1 MKLFWKL
8 RLAFIIA
15 NGPFILWMQLNHPS
29 WLIPYL
35 VWMSYLTWLSAE
47 LPTKEDK

>member
-1 MKLFWKL
+1 VKLFWKI
-8 RLAFIIA
+8 RLGFILA
-15 NGPFILWMQLNHPS
+15 NGPFIFWMQMERPA

-47 LPTKEDK
+47 LPTKER